1 MGSKPD
7 LKDINGLELDR
18 RVWAYDED
26 RRIAEIALKGRL
38 EGEWEW
44 LEPQPAYILDNEQPM
59 LYKEKKQ
66 ERFVSDEY
74 SSQILSNEFLEFLW
88 QDAEHPIIHSKQNIL
103 IRTATDGYL
112 GWLYYSKP
120 TLFSEL
126 ELNFENL
133 RPVQCL
139 RGHLYYEHSVRADI
153 AQPIN
158 FGGQLFAHE
167 SAMYEQ
173 WYDVSLEGP
182 SWVHQ
187 SAMTYSNLPPLEW
200 VKQFLGT
207 PYLWGGRTA
216 WGIDCSGLAQMY
228 FRYQNIYIPRDAD
241 QQEAAF
247 SAVTEPRAGD
257 LAFFDGHV
265 GILLE
270 QNERGNWR
278 MLHANSRHM
287 SVTVD
292 TLSEGEYGA
301 YLSSILHGFGR
312 WEGEIGVYWK
322 PK

>member
-1 MGSKPD
+1 MTSKPD

-44 LEPQPAYILDNEQPM
+44 VEPVKAFSSGLNDLQLLNQYADREDTDD
-59 LYKEKKQ
+59 ED
-66 ERFVSDEY
+66 VS
-74 SSQILSNEFLEFLW
+74 QMF
-88 QDAEHPIIHSKQNIL
+88 
-103 IRTATDGYL
+103 DGE
-112 GWLYYSKP
+112 
-120 TLFSEL
+120 EL
-126 ELNFENL
+126 ELILEMDEIYSWVRTKSDCYLGYVHSSYITTRKFEST
-133 RPVQCL
+133 
-139 RGHLYYEHSVRADI
+139 HSVHALRTFQMFAPSVKGTHTRYFVFGSQVKVI
-153 AQPIN
+153 GPVENTKWIELEEPLGNVKTYIN
-158 FGGQLFAHE
+158 K
-167 SAMYEQ
+167 SA
-173 WYDVSLEGP
+173 LEP
-182 SWVHQ
+182 S
-187 SAMTYSNLPPLEW
+187 TLPPLEW

-247 SAVTEPRAGD
+247 AVVTEPRAGD

-292 TLSEGEYGA
+292 TLGEGEYGQ

-312 WEGEIGVYWK
+312 WEGKIGVYWK

>member
-1 MGSKPD
+1 MCLFGIGTFFIHKS
-7 LKDINGLELDR
+7 
-18 RVWAYDED
+18 A
-26 RRIAEIALKGRL
+26 
-38 EGEWEW
+38 
-44 LEPQPAYILDNEQPM
+44 LEP
-59 LYKEKKQ
+59 
-66 ERFVSDEY
+66 S
-74 SSQILSNEFLEFLW
+74 
-88 QDAEHPIIHSKQNIL
+88 
-103 IRTATDGYL
+103 T
-112 GWLYYSKP
+112 
-120 TLFSEL
+120 
-126 ELNFENL
+126 
-133 RPVQCL
+133 
-139 RGHLYYEHSVRADI
+139 
-153 AQPIN
+153 
-158 FGGQLFAHE
+158 
-167 SAMYEQ
+167 
-173 WYDVSLEGP
+173 
-182 SWVHQ
+182 
-187 SAMTYSNLPPLEW
+187 LPPLEW
-200 VKQFLGT
+200 VRQFLGT

-247 SAVTEPRAGD
+247 AKVAEPRAGD

-292 TLSEGEYGA
+292 TLGEGEYGE